1 MSGGIGSVR
10 RDVGDDRIGPG
21 DIPSQRTAADA
32 YRVSDDQL
40 HRARMVVARN
50 SALRDELAY
59 PDPESIRFDRDG
71 PQQLVFGGGPHY
83 CLGAHLAKA
92 ELHLGL
98 GLLLERLP
106 TLRLDADPLDL
117 SYTEGELLSSLVSLP
132 VAW

>member
-50 SALRDELAY
+50 SADQEDLR
-59 PDPESIRFDRDG
+59 
-71 PQQLVFGGGPHY
+71 QL
-83 CLGAHLAKA
+83 LDM
-92 ELHLGL
+92 LGL
-98 GLLLERLP
+98 ISANPEQP
-106 TLRLDADPLDL
+106 PPVTP
-117 SYTEGELLSSLVSLP
+117 LSSGNGHTYPRLRAPGVSCPMLGP
-132 VAW
+132 APNGRSGPGADGHVGPSPHRLAA